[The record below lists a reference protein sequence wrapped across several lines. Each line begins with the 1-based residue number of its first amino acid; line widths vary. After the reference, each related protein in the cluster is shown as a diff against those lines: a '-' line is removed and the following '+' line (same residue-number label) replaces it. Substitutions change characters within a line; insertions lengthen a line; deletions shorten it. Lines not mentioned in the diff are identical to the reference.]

1 MYMSTKP
8 KKLPKKSAA
17 QSFWSTLSR
26 SRPFFVLAPMANVT
40 DVAFRSVIAKYGKPD
55 VMWNEFVSAD
65 GLCSPGRE
73 RLLFD
78 LKFSRKERP
87 IVAQLFTGHPE
98 AMKKAAALCAELGY
112 DGLDINMGCPD
123 RAVEKQGGGSA
134 MIKDPASAMAVLQA
148 AREGWVEGVMGVGAK
163 GGGLTNRGPATQ
175 NHDALVAKLSQQL
188 NGEIRVSGNLVAKNS
203 QQVSLKTNTEDPRA
217 PISTTAGIFPTENIP
232 VSIKTRIGYNKV
244 DLDWLRLLFEQKLP
258 ALTVH
263 LRTRKEMSDVP
274 AHWELMPEIVKLRD
288 EVQADTPAHQRTLVI
303 GNGDVESIAD
313 GAAKVKKYG
322 NDGVMI
328 GRGIFG
334 TPWFFENCRKGTDAR
349 IRTPEER
356 LTVMLEHTKLFQK
369 TFCGKIGKNGAHSEK
384 GLKNFA
390 VMKKHFK
397 AYVSGWDGAKE
408 LRVKLMETENASQV
422 DKIVKEYLNQ

>member
-1 MYMSTKP
+1 MKKVASP
-8 KKLPKKSAA
+8 APIGSFWAKLP
-17 QSFWSTLSR
+17 
-26 SRPFFVLAPMANVT
+26 RPFFVLAPMANVT

-78 LKFSRKERP
+78 LKFSEKERP

-98 AMKKAAALCAELGY
+98 AMRKAAALCAELGY

-123 RAVEKQGGGSA
+123 RAVEKQGGGSG
-134 MIKDPASAMAVLQA
+134 MIKDPASAVAVLQA
-148 AREGWVEGVMGVGAK
+148 AREGWVSGKITNATLSRLQK
-163 GGGLTNRGPATQ
+163 GENIPAQ
-175 NHDALVAKLSQQL
+175 PPELSL
-188 NGEIRVSGNLVAKNS
+188 N
-203 QQVSLKTNTEDPRA
+203 
-217 PISTTAGIFPTENIP
+217 NIP
-232 VSIKTRIGYNKV
+232 VSVKTRIGYNRV
-244 DLDWLRLLFEQKLP
+244 EMDWLRLLLEQKLP

-288 EVQADTPAHQRTLVI
+288 EVQADLPLSERTRII

-313 GAAKVKKYG
+313 GTAKIKKSG
-322 NDGVMI
+322 CDGVMI

-334 TPWFFENCRKGTDAR
+334 APWFFENCSKGTDAR
-349 IRTPEER
+349 PRTPEER
-356 LTVMLEHTKLFQK
+356 LKIMVEHTKLFQK
-369 TFCGKIGKNGAHSEK
+369 TFCGKNGEK

-422 DKIVKEYLNQ
+422 DKIIKEYLKQ